1 MAGPLIA
8 IVTPTKNRR
17 MLLAET
23 IDSVQ
28 RQTLQAWEH
37 IIVDDGSDDGT
48 ADDVSL
54 RAKDDSRV
62 RYLARTGERG
72 GANVC
77 RNQGLAAATADLVVF
92 LDSDDLLAPQC
103 LARRLEIMERNADL
117 DFAVFQTRIF
127 ICVPGDSNQTFSQD
141 LLGDDLLRFLF
152 FETPWIITGPIWR
165 KTTLEKLAGF
175 DETLPSWQDI
185 DLHIRAIAAPCRY
198 LRFAE
203 ADHHVRWQFEETK
216 VSIQQRR
223 SPGHLKAAERLLVK
237 FEHVVREGPG
247 MTWTRQRALCSLYF
261 FVAECWLNRG
271 DLSAAL
277 AAWRG
282 IRTRRLGPQ
291 FLHWT
296 GIALLIAQAFGPS
309 RRLGQR
315 VAHKW
320 KGWMRLRTNPELVGG
335 KK

>member
-28 RQTLQAWEH
+28 RQTLEAWEH

-48 ADDVSL
+48 SEDVSR
-54 RAKDDSRV
+54 RAEGDSRI
-62 RYLARTGERG
+62 RYVTRAGERS

-92 LDSDDLLAPQC
+92 LDSDDVLEPEC
-103 LARRLEIMERNADL
+103 LARRVEIMRRNIDL
-117 DFAVFQTRIF
+117 DFVVCAMGAFLKA
-127 ICVPGDSNQTFSQD
+127 PGDLNYKLRPD
-141 LLGDDLLRFLF
+141 VLGDDFLAFLF
-152 FETPWIITGPIWR
+152 FDLPWQTTGPTWR
-165 KTTLEKLAGF
+165 RQTLERLGGF
-175 DETLPSWQDI
+175 DEQLPSWQDV
-185 DLHIRAIAAPCRY
+185 DLHVRALAAGCRY
-198 LRFAE
+198 LRFSE
-203 ADHHVRWQFEETK
+203 VDFHMRWQFEETK

>member
-127 ICVPGDSNQTFSQD
+127 ISVPGDSNQTFSQD

-152 FETPWIITGPIWR
+152 FEAPWIITGPIWR

-175 DETLPSWQDI
+175 DE
-185 DLHIRAIAAPCRY
+185 
-198 LRFAE
+198 
-203 ADHHVRWQFEETK
+203 
-216 VSIQQRR
+216 
-223 SPGHLKAAERLLVK
+223 
-237 FEHVVREGPG
+237 
-247 MTWTRQRALCSLYF
+247 
-261 FVAECWLNRG
+261 N
-271 DLSAAL
+271 SA
-277 AAWRG
+277 
-282 IRTRRLGPQ
+282 
-291 FLHWT
+291 
-296 GIALLIAQAFGPS
+296 
-309 RRLGQR
+309 
-315 VAHKW
+315 
-320 KGWMRLRTNPELVGG
+320 
-335 KK
+335 